1 MLVIKQ
7 NGKYYCI
14 QDKCSH
20 FGFSLAKGNLFGEKI
35 VCPLHHAVFSIETGR
50 PEAGPIFDGLQTYK
64 VTEHNGILQIEVPK
78 GYLNVNKTTPMAKK
92 TNDGHPIVIIGGGPA
107 ALSAVE
113 TLRQAGFEGSIT
125 MISKEASLPYDRTAL
140 SKNLKANSEN
150 TAVRKADFYSE
161 YGINIKNG
169 ESVQS
174 INYAKKEVSLSD
186 GSTVPYEKLL
196 IASGAETV
204 VPKIVGADQVPQITL
219 RTLAD
224 LEKIRS
230 AIKDTT
236 KNITIVGAGFIG
248 IELSSSLKAEYKDKV
263 NVTLLDSQSAP
274 L

>member
-1 MLVIKQ
+1 
-7 NGKYYCI
+7 
-14 QDKCSH
+14 
-20 FGFSLAKGNLFGEKI
+20 
-35 VCPLHHAVFSIETGR
+35 
-50 PEAGPIFDGLQTYK
+50 
-64 VTEHNGILQIEVPK
+64 
-78 GYLNVNKTTPMAKK
+78 
-92 TNDGHPIVIIGGGPA
+92 
-107 ALSAVE
+107 
-113 TLRQAGFEGSIT
+113 
-125 MISKEASLPYDRTAL
+125 
-140 SKNLKANSEN
+140 
-150 TAVRKADFYSE
+150 
-161 YGINIKNG
+161 
-169 ESVQS
+169 
-174 INYAKKEVSLSD
+174 
-186 GSTVPYEKLL
+186 L